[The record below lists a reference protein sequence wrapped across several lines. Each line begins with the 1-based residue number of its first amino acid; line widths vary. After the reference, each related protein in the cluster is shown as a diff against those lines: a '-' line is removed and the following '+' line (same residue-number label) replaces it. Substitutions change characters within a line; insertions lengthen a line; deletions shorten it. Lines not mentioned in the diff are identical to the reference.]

1 MSEDKKQIRN
11 FTVPFNFNWSYGVS
25 IDQIREDL
33 DKLEKLG
40 VTEIDIETYDDY
52 GDASIIISA
61 ISKREETDLEQ
72 QERINH
78 LKRFNE
84 RNKQRELE
92 QLKKLQEKYK
102 NK

>member
-40 VTEIDIETYDDY
+40 VTEIDIEAYDDY

-61 ISKREETDLEQ
+61 ISKREETNLEQ
-72 QERINH
+72 QERLNIEKIR
-78 LKRFNE
+78 LD
-84 RNKQRELE
+84 KQKKYELQ
-92 QLKKLQEKYK
+92 QLKLLQDKYK